1 MLLEAAG
8 EGVTPAMRRATVVT
22 LIRAGEWSRAE
33 VILDQL
39 QVGLPLVDSEA
50 HAEAHAKLHLLA
62 TAIANHKRQRHS
74 R

>member
-39 QVGLPLVDSEA
+39 QVGLPLDSEA

-62 TAIANHKRQRHS
+62 TAIANHKRKRHS